1 MQHTQNIARSFWLTV
16 MLLLLTAT
24 IAHAQLTI
32 NGADMAATGDA
43 IIYVNGEV
51 ENNGGDAEF
60 SGYLEAQGDFNNLRG
75 ATVIFRDTLRVMGD
89 INNDGL
95 SGISFFIIEGP
106 TYLSGNLTN
115 TGNLNTNLGTLI
127 LEGGADQ
134 TIQNNA
140 PLLLR
145 GLVLM
150 GGGNSLYNSDIV
162 IDSVLN
168 LQFGVLTMGVGD
180 TLLLEETAAAEG
192 GFVDSYVDGRIYHT
206 GTGFK
211 YFPVGKNGTF
221 APVWL
226 EDVRGISPVVGVE
239 MFEPNP
245 GTPTA
250 GFELLGIDTDRYWN
264 LDVRSGQYDSSIV
277 SVDLLGKDT
286 TNLPITSILKFITR
300 TLAVAQSDSVSG
312 TYETIGNMM
321 VQDDIIT
328 SENGLTQPYFAIA
341 LAPAV
346 PESGILYIPSA
357 LSPRSTNPEDQVF
370 KIYGSKISPEN
381 FSVRVFNKWG
391 LLVYE
396 TEDFTEANQIGWDGT
411 HYNNGSE
418 QPSGVYT
425 YQVVGVFESGE
436 EIEEVGTLTL
446 IR

>member
-1 MQHTQNIARSFWLTV
+1 MQRNIAMRFCLG
-16 MLLLLTAT
+16 LLIALCYCLPAT
-24 IAHAQLTI
+24 AQLTI
-32 NGADMAATGDA
+32 NGADMVATGNA
-43 IIYVNGEV
+43 IIYVNGDFG
-51 ENNGGDAEF
+51 NRGGDAEF
-60 SGYLEAQGDFNNLRG
+60 YGYFETQGNLDNIQS
-75 ATVIFRDTLRVMGD
+75 AMLIFRDTLRVIGN
-89 INNDGL
+89 ISNEGT
-95 SGISFFIIEGP
+95 SGISFLTVEGP
-106 TYLSGNLTN
+106 VYLSGNLSN
-115 TGNLNTNLGTLI
+115 TGNFNTNLGTLI
-127 LEGGADQ
+127 LEGGGNQ
-134 TIQNNA
+134 SIQNNS
-140 PLLLR
+140 PIYLE
-145 GLVLM
+145 GLVLT
-150 GGGNSLYNSDIV
+150 GGGTSSYNSDVI

-168 LQFGVLTMGVGD
+168 LQFGILSMGLGD
-180 TLLLEETAAAEG
+180 TLLLTGNATAEG
-192 GFVDSYVDGRIYHT
+192 GFIDSYVDGRIYHT

-211 YFPVGKNGTF
+211 YFPIGKNGTF

-226 EDVRGISPVVGVE
+226 EDVRGINPVVGIE

-286 TNLPITSILKFITR
+286 TNLPITSNLKFITR

-312 TYETIGNMM
+312 TYNTLGNMM

-328 SENGLTQPYFAIA
+328 SERGLTQPFFAVA

-346 PESGILYIPSA
+346 PEGGVLYIPSA
-357 LSPRSTNPEDQVF
+357 MSPRSTNPEDQIF
-370 KIYGSKISPEN
+370 KVYGSKISSEN
-381 FSVRVFNKWG
+381 FSLRIFNKWG

-396 TEDFTEANQIGWDGT
+396 TEDFNEANQVGWDGT
-411 HYNNGSE
+411 HFSNGAE

-425 YQVVGVFESGE
+425 YQVLGTFDSGR